1 MTIGCYMKYNMTEQY
16 ARGEEKPIAEFNEL
30 NDAKNFMAKKSSNDE
45 DEGKKVIYRLYDDTN
60 LLHQLNRD
68 NIITANAGYADGNS
82 DFYTMSA
89 FACKVMFQLVN
100 TTERQSIANFNDKDD
115 ARLFVISKCGADGT
129 IFDNDLFFIYQG
141 DSLIDTLNKIII
153 CHRNKKSEGSSGK
166 EQGATFRPSPLS
178 TRPIPPGGP
187 TDCWIENEDDK

>member
-1 MTIGCYMKYNMTEQY
+1 MTEQY

-68 NIITANAGYADGNS
+68 NIITANAKYADGNS

-100 TTERQSIANFNDKDD
+100 TTERQSIAKFDDKDD

-129 IFDNDLFFIYQG
+129 IFDNDLF
-141 DSLIDTLNKIII
+141 LKLTLFDI
-153 CHRNKKSEGSSGK
+153 
-166 EQGATFRPSPLS
+166 LS
-178 TRPIPPGGP
+178 TSKILCFNCSACSICFCLISLNFNCFNSSNFESRNCIR
-187 TDCWIENEDDK
+187 C